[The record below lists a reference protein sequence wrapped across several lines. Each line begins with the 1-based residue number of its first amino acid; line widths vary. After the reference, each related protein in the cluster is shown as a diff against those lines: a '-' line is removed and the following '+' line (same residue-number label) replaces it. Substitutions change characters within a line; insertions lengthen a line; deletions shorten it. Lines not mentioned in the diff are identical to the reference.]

1 MPKASL
7 VRSSS
12 ASSAPWPRRMDPAV
26 VTSSS
31 DSALARAACLVRRA
45 VMSTTQ
51 LTASPTA
58 TNTPS
63 ASQLFASAIVN
74 WWIGGVK

>member
-7 VRSSS
+7 VRSRS

-31 DSALARAACLVRRA
+31 DSALARAACLDRRA
-45 VMSTTQ
+45 LVSTTQ
-51 LTASPTA
+51 LTTSPTA
-58 TNTPS
+58 MNTPS

-74 WWIGGVK
+74 WCSGATK